1 MEPPDRVRLHITPF
15 NPSLLDRYVP
25 DSLKPQASNISF
37 HTVETFPERGFGYV
51 ELPTTEAQKLKAKLN
66 GMTLKGAKVK
76 IEEARPEK
84 KRKSSEAMDGEDVE
98 EEKPRKKS
106 KKDKTEKKEKGKKEK
121 SKRIEK
127 VLPGYE
133 LDEGRRVKR
142 GWAEETSKSKTG
154 KKEKEGKKLKFKTS
168 VDENKMVVDEPK
180 EKKDRKE
187 KKEKKEKSK
196 HGHKKEVVVTE
207 FAKSTKLNFPNVKGE
222 RKDLTYEEGQ
232 GWVDKEGNVVEAEPP
247 SKKRKRSK
255 VAKEPKP
262 APVAEAA
269 PTADSGAEMENEG
282 SRDLSPN
289 GDIASSDFSPS
300 EASTVISS
308 DESSDVDEE
317 TTRHLDQ
324 ATSNALANTGS
335 TETPATALGSVSEMI
350 PTPPPAEDQPQK
362 EVHPLEALF
371 KRAPPTATS
380 SSEPTAQSESF
391 GFFGNAADESS
402 EDEAEKMQIDI
413 PAANTLPALQT
424 APQTPHTKRDLEWR
438 SIRSAA
444 PTPDTAAIGKRFE
457 FPPTINSYDDEEEEE
472 EAQGDDQEGNA
483 TAGAEDKKNAGR
495 EGESEFRQWFYQN
508 RGDLNRAWKKRRKE
522 EKKVERQRE
531 NRRVG
536 RKMA

>member
-1 MEPPDRVRLHITPF
+1 MEAPARVRLHITPF

-84 KRKSSEAMDGEDVE
+84 KRKSSEAIDGEDVE

-106 KKDKTEKKEKGKKEK
+106 KKDKTEKKEKKKEK
-121 SKRIEK
+121 PKRTEK
-127 VLPGYE
+127 VLTGYV
-133 LDEGRRVKR
+133 LDEGRHVKR
-142 GWAEETSKSKTG
+142 GWAEETGKSKTG

-180 EKKDRKE
+180 EKKDKKE

-222 RKDLTYEEGQ
+222 TKDLTYEEGQ
-232 GWVDKEGNVVEAEPP
+232 GWVDKEGNVVEAEPS

-262 APVAEAA
+262 VPVEDAA
-269 PTADSGAEMENEG
+269 PAADS
-282 SRDLSPN
+282 P
-289 GDIASSDFSPS
+289 
-300 EASTVISS
+300 
-308 DESSDVDEE
+308 
-317 TTRHLDQ
+317 
-324 ATSNALANTGS
+324 
-335 TETPATALGSVSEMI
+335 LGSVSEMI
-350 PTPPPAEDQPQK
+350 QTPPPAEDQSQK

-371 KRAPPTATS
+371 KRAPPTAS
-380 SSEPTAQSESF
+380 SSNEPTAQTESF
-391 GFFGNAADESS
+391 GFFGNTADDSS
-402 EDEAEKMQIDI
+402 EDEAENMRIDI
-413 PAANTLPALQT
+413 PAANTLSALQT

-457 FPPTINSYDDEEEEE
+457 FPPTINGYDDEEAEE
-472 EAQGDDQEGNA
+472 EAQADDGEGNA
-483 TAGAEDKKNAGR
+483 TVGAEDKKNAGR

-522 EKKVERQRE
+522 ERKVERQRE